1 MRKQARDIE
10 NHIKEQIAKV
20 GSIGEDFNDK
30 IEKSSR
36 RRNKALKTIR
46 ETVQEVEK
54 IIKEVKSD
62 VIESKRQ

>member
-1 MRKQARDIE
+1 VRKQARDIE
-10 NHIKEQIAKV
+10 NQIKEQIAKV
-20 GSIGEDFNDK
+20 GSIGDDFNDK

-54 IIKEVKSD
+54 MIKEVKTD

>member
-10 NHIKEQIAKV
+10 NQIKEQIAKV
-20 GSIGEDFNDK
+20 GSIGDDFNDK

-54 IIKEVKSD
+54 MIKEVKTD

>member
-20 GSIGEDFNDK
+20 GSIGEDLNDK

>member
-1 MRKQARDIE
+1 VRKQARDIE

-36 RRNKALKTIR
+36 RRNKALNTCSLQ
-46 ETVQEVEK
+46 VQKYTLQNLKVLANK
-54 IIKEVKSD
+54 
-62 VIESKRQ
+62 